1 MPSISLDQEAYEGL
15 ENTSLHVAIRRSGD
29 FSLPV
34 TVSLTT
40 LPVSGDNAAL
50 GTCFLNQ
57 GYKTSMS

>member
-1 MPSISLDQEAYEGL
+1 MHI
-15 ENTSLHVAIRRSGD
+15 AIRRSGD
-29 FSLPV
+29 FLLPV

-40 LPVSGDNAAL
+40 LPVSSDNAAL